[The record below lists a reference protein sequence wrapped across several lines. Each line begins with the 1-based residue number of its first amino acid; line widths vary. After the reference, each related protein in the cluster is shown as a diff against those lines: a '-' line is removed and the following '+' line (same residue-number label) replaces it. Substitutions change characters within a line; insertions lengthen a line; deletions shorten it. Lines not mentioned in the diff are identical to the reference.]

1 MADLNSQNSNSSNGD
16 DDEIS
21 LIDLAIALGEEK
33 KTLFAVPLFT
43 TSVAIVVSLIMTPVF
58 TAKTLM
64 MPPQQQQS
72 SAASALASLGALA
85 GLAGGAAGVKSP
97 DEMYIAFMESE
108 SLQNSIIKKMN
119 LQTRY
124 EAKTLT
130 DTRAGLKGAVKITSD
145 KKSGLISIEA
155 TDKDPLF
162 AAQLANLY
170 IDELH
175 NLLGRLAVTDAQ
187 QRRVFYEDQIKKT
200 QADLVNAESRFR
212 LANEKSGM
220 QMTSILAETS
230 LRANAEMRGQIAAKE
245 VQLQAMSRFETT
257 QNPDVQ
263 KLTSE
268 MSALRQQ
275 LSKLESGS
283 GNTTSAVNPMQQEA
297 SQAYRD
303 IKVQQAML
311 EVLIKQY
318 EIARVDEAKEGPLVQ
333 QVDPATPPERRSKPK
348 RSLIVLVS
356 ALGGLFLGVL
366 AAFVR
371 RSIKKAAT
379 DPESS
384 QLMLQLREAW
394 SWKKWVVTE
403 VKTLIQTHVFIPPLF
418 MPHGTTAD

>member
-155 TDKDPLF
+155 TDKDPVF

-245 VQLQAMSRFETT
+245 IQLQAMSRFETT

-311 EVLIKQY
+311 EVLIKQF

-394 SWKKWVVTE
+394 SWKK
-403 VKTLIQTHVFIPPLF
+403 
-418 MPHGTTAD
+418 

>member
-130 DTRAGLKGAVKITSD
+130 DTRADLKGAVKITSD

-155 TDKDPLF
+155 TDKDPVF

-394 SWKKWVVTE
+394 SWKK
-403 VKTLIQTHVFIPPLF
+403 
-418 MPHGTTAD
+418 

>member
-303 IKVQQAML
+303 IKVQQAKL

-394 SWKKWVVTE
+394 SWKK
-403 VKTLIQTHVFIPPLF
+403 
-418 MPHGTTAD
+418 

>member
-97 DEMYIAFMESE
+97 DEMYIAFMGSE

-130 DTRAGLKGAVKITSD
+130 DTRADLKGAVKITSD

-394 SWKKWVVTE
+394 SWKK
-403 VKTLIQTHVFIPPLF
+403 
-418 MPHGTTAD
+418 

>member
-155 TDKDPLF
+155 TDKDPVF

-348 RSLIVLVS
+348 RSLIALVS

-366 AAFVR
+366 VAFVR

-394 SWKKWVVTE
+394 SWKK
-403 VKTLIQTHVFIPPLF
+403 
-418 MPHGTTAD
+418 

>member
-1 MADLNSQNSNSSNGD
+1 MADSNSLNNTTSNSPQNGE

-21 LIDLAIALGEEK
+21 LLELAIALGEEK
-33 KTLFAVPLFT
+33 KTLFAVPAFT
-43 TSVAIVVSLIMTPVF
+43 TAVAIVVSLIMTPVF

-108 SLQNSIIKKMN
+108 SLQNSVIKKMN

-124 EAKTLT
+124 ESKTLV
-130 DTRAGLKGAVKITSD
+130 DTRAALKGAVKITSD

-155 TDKDPLF
+155 TDKDPVF
-162 AAQLANLY
+162 AAQLANIY

-200 QADLVNAESRFR
+200 QTEFANAEARFR
-212 LANEKSGM
+212 QSNEKSGM
-220 QMTSILAETS
+220 QVTSILAETGI
-230 LRANAEMRGQIAAKE
+230 RANAEMRGQIAAKE
-245 VQLQAMSRFETT
+245 VQLQAMSRFETA

-263 KLTSE
+263 RLSSE
-268 MSALRQQ
+268 ISALRQQ
-275 LSKLESGS
+275 LAKLESGS
-283 GNTTSAVNPMQQEA
+283 GNAGSAVTPKQQEA
-297 SQAYRD
+297 VQAYRD
-303 IKVQQAML
+303 IKVQEAML

-318 EIARVDEAKEGPLVQ
+318 ELARVDEAKEGPLVQ

-348 RSLIVLVS
+348 RTLIVLVS

-371 RSIKKAAT
+371 RSIKKAAS

-384 QLMLQLREAW
+384 QLMIQLREAW
-394 SWKKWVVTE
+394 SWKKS
-403 VKTLIQTHVFIPPLF
+403 
-418 MPHGTTAD
+418 

>member
-97 DEMYIAFMESE
+97 DEMYIAFMQSE

-155 TDKDPLF
+155 TDKDPVF

-348 RSLIVLVS
+348 RSLIALVS

-366 AAFVR
+366 VAFVR

-394 SWKKWVVTE
+394 SWKK
-403 VKTLIQTHVFIPPLF
+403 
-418 MPHGTTAD
+418 

>member
-21 LIDLAIALGEEK
+21 LIDLAIALGQEK

-108 SLQNSIIKKMN
+108 SLQNSIIKKMS

-155 TDKDPLF
+155 TDKDPVF
-162 AAQLANLY
+162 AAQLANVY

-283 GNTTSAVNPMQQEA
+283 GNTTTAVNPMQQEA

-371 RSIKKAAT
+371 RAIKKAAT

-394 SWKKWVVTE
+394 SWKK
-403 VKTLIQTHVFIPPLF
+403 
-418 MPHGTTAD
+418 

>member
-97 DEMYIAFMESE
+97 DEMYIAFMGSE

-130 DTRAGLKGAVKITSD
+130 DTRADLKDAVKITSD

-155 TDKDPLF
+155 TDKDPVF

-394 SWKKWVVTE
+394 SWKK
-403 VKTLIQTHVFIPPLF
+403 
-418 MPHGTTAD
+418 

>member
-1 MADLNSQNSNSSNGD
+1 MADSNSLNNTTSNSPQNGE

-21 LIDLAIALGEEK
+21 LLELAIALGEEK
-33 KTLFAVPLFT
+33 KTLFAVPAFT
-43 TSVAIVVSLIMTPVF
+43 TAVAIVVSLIMTPVF

-108 SLQNSIIKKMN
+108 SLQNSVIKKMN

-124 EAKTLT
+124 ESKTLV
-130 DTRAGLKGAVKITSD
+130 DTRAALKGAVKITSD

-155 TDKDPLF
+155 TDKDPVF
-162 AAQLANLY
+162 AAQLANIY

-200 QADLVNAESRFR
+200 QTEFANAEARFR
-212 LANEKSGM
+212 QSNEKSGM
-220 QMTSILAETS
+220 QVTSILAETGI
-230 LRANAEMRGQIAAKE
+230 RANAEMRGQIAAKE
-245 VQLQAMSRFETT
+245 VQLQAMSRFETA

-263 KLTSE
+263 RLSSE
-268 MSALRQQ
+268 ISALRQQ
-275 LSKLESGS
+275 LAKLESGS
-283 GNTTSAVNPMQQEA
+283 GNAGSAVTPKQQEA
-297 SQAYRD
+297 VQAYRD
-303 IKVQQAML
+303 IKVQEAML

-318 EIARVDEAKEGPLVQ
+318 ELARVDEAKEGPLVQ
-333 QVDPATPPERRSKPK
+333 QVGPATPPERRSKPK
-348 RSLIVLVS
+348 RTLIVLVS

-371 RSIKKAAT
+371 RSIKKAAS

-384 QLMLQLREAW
+384 QLMIQLREAW
-394 SWKKWVVTE
+394 SWKKS
-403 VKTLIQTHVFIPPLF
+403 
-418 MPHGTTAD
+418 

>member
-85 GLAGGAAGVKSP
+85 GGAAGVKSP

-155 TDKDPLF
+155 TDKDPVF

-394 SWKKWVVTE
+394 SWKK
-403 VKTLIQTHVFIPPLF
+403 
-418 MPHGTTAD
+418 

>member
-97 DEMYIAFMESE
+97 DEMYTAFMESE

-155 TDKDPLF
+155 TDKDPVF

-394 SWKKWVVTE
+394 SWKK
-403 VKTLIQTHVFIPPLF
+403 
-418 MPHGTTAD
+418 

>member
-155 TDKDPLF
+155 TDKDPVF

-394 SWKKWVVTE
+394 SWKK
-403 VKTLIQTHVFIPPLF
+403 
-418 MPHGTTAD
+418 

>member
-155 TDKDPLF
+155 TDKDPVF

-245 VQLQAMSRFETT
+245 IQLQAMSRFETT

-394 SWKKWVVTE
+394 SWKK
-403 VKTLIQTHVFIPPLF
+403 
-418 MPHGTTAD
+418 

>member
-21 LIDLAIALGEEK
+21 LIDLAIALGQEK

-108 SLQNSIIKKMN
+108 SLQNSIIKKMS

-130 DTRAGLKGAVKITSD
+130 DTRAGLKSAVKITSD

-155 TDKDPLF
+155 TDKDPVF
-162 AAQLANLY
+162 AAQLANVY

-283 GNTTSAVNPMQQEA
+283 GNTTTAVNPMQQEA

-371 RSIKKAAT
+371 RAIKKAAT

-394 SWKKWVVTE
+394 SWKK
-403 VKTLIQTHVFIPPLF
+403 
-418 MPHGTTAD
+418 

>member
-21 LIDLAIALGEEK
+21 LIDLAIALGQEK

-108 SLQNSIIKKMN
+108 SLQNSIIKKMS

-155 TDKDPLF
+155 TDKDPVF
-162 AAQLANLY
+162 AAQLANVY

-283 GNTTSAVNPMQQEA
+283 GNTTTAVNPMQQEA

-356 ALGGLFLGVL
+356 ALGGIFLGVL

-371 RSIKKAAT
+371 RAIKKAAT

-394 SWKKWVVTE
+394 SWKK
-403 VKTLIQTHVFIPPLF
+403 
-418 MPHGTTAD
+418 

>member
-130 DTRAGLKGAVKITSD
+130 DTRADLKDAVKITSD

-394 SWKKWVVTE
+394 SWKK
-403 VKTLIQTHVFIPPLF
+403 
-418 MPHGTTAD
+418 

>member
-1 MADLNSQNSNSSNGD
+1 MAEMNASNSNPNPSAEE

-21 LIDLAIALGEEK
+21 LLELAIALGEEK

-43 TSVAIVVSLIMTPVF
+43 TTVAIAVSLIMTPVY

-64 MPPQQQQS
+64 MPPHQQQS

-97 DEMYIAFMESE
+97 DEMYIVFMESE
-108 SLQNSIIKKMN
+108 SLQNSVVKKMN

-124 EAKTLT
+124 EAKTLV
-130 DTRAGLKGAVKITSD
+130 DTRVALKGAVKITSD

-155 TDKDPLF
+155 TDKDPVF

-200 QADLVNAESRFR
+200 QAEFASAEARFR
-212 LANEKSGM
+212 VANEKSGM
-220 QMTSILAETS
+220 QVTYILAETGI
-230 LRANAEMRGQIAAKE
+230 RENAEMRGQIEAKE
-245 VQLQAMSRFETT
+245 VQLEAMSRFETA

-263 KLTSE
+263 RLSSE
-268 MSALRQQ
+268 ISALRQQ
-275 LSKLESGS
+275 LAKLEKGTGAS
-283 GNTTSAVNPMQQEA
+283 NNPISPTQQEA
-297 SQAYRD
+297 VQAYRD
-303 IKVQQAML
+303 IKVQEAML

-318 EIARVDEAKEGPLVQ
+318 ELARVDEAKEGPLVQ

-348 RSLIVLVS
+348 RTLIVLVS

-371 RSIKKAAT
+371 RSIKKAST

-384 QLMLQLREAW
+384 KLMIQLKQAW
-394 SWKKWVVTE
+394 SWKKT
-403 VKTLIQTHVFIPPLF
+403 
-418 MPHGTTAD
+418 

>member
-1 MADLNSQNSNSSNGD
+1 M
-16 DDEIS
+16 
-21 LIDLAIALGEEK
+21 IDLAIALGEEK

-394 SWKKWVVTE
+394 SWKK
-403 VKTLIQTHVFIPPLF
+403 
-418 MPHGTTAD
+418 

>member
-21 LIDLAIALGEEK
+21 LIDLSIALGQEK

-108 SLQNSIIKKMN
+108 SLQNSIIKKMS

-155 TDKDPLF
+155 TDKDPVF
-162 AAQLANLY
+162 AAQLANVY

-283 GNTTSAVNPMQQEA
+283 GNTTTAVNPMQQEA

-356 ALGGLFLGVL
+356 ALGGIFLGVL

-371 RSIKKAAT
+371 RAIKKAAT

-394 SWKKWVVTE
+394 SWKK
-403 VKTLIQTHVFIPPLF
+403 
-418 MPHGTTAD
+418 

>member
-72 SAASALASLGALA
+72 SAASALASLGA
-85 GLAGGAAGVKSP
+85 LAGGAAGVKSP

-394 SWKKWVVTE
+394 SWKK
-403 VKTLIQTHVFIPPLF
+403 
-418 MPHGTTAD
+418 

>member
-21 LIDLAIALGEEK
+21 LIDLAIALGQEK

-85 GLAGGAAGVKSP
+85 GLAGGAAGEKSP

-108 SLQNSIIKKMN
+108 SLQNSIIKKMS

-155 TDKDPLF
+155 TDKDPVF
-162 AAQLANLY
+162 AAQLANVY

-283 GNTTSAVNPMQQEA
+283 GNTTTAVNPMQQEA

-371 RSIKKAAT
+371 RAIKKAAT

-394 SWKKWVVTE
+394 SWKK
-403 VKTLIQTHVFIPPLF
+403 
-418 MPHGTTAD
+418 

>member
-108 SLQNSIIKKMN
+108 SLQNSIIKRMN
-119 LQTRY
+119 LQTRS

-155 TDKDPLF
+155 TDKDPVF

-394 SWKKWVVTE
+394 SWKK
-403 VKTLIQTHVFIPPLF
+403 
-418 MPHGTTAD
+418 

>member
-1 MADLNSQNSNSSNGD
+1 MADSNSLNNTTSNSPQNGE

-21 LIDLAIALGEEK
+21 LLELAIALGEEK
-33 KTLFAVPLFT
+33 KTLFAVPAFT
-43 TSVAIVVSLIMTPVF
+43 TAVAIVVSLIMTPVF

-108 SLQNSIIKKMN
+108 SLQNSVVKKMN

-124 EAKTLT
+124 ESKTLV
-130 DTRAGLKGAVKITSD
+130 DTRAALKGAVKITSD

-155 TDKDPLF
+155 TDKDPVF
-162 AAQLANLY
+162 AAQLANIY

-200 QADLVNAESRFR
+200 QTEFANAEARFR
-212 LANEKSGM
+212 QSNEKSGM
-220 QMTSILAETS
+220 QVTSILAETGI
-230 LRANAEMRGQIAAKE
+230 RANAEMRGQIAAKE
-245 VQLQAMSRFETT
+245 VQLQAMSRFETA

-263 KLTSE
+263 RLSSE
-268 MSALRQQ
+268 ISALRQQ
-275 LSKLESGS
+275 LAKLESGS
-283 GNTTSAVNPMQQEA
+283 GNAGSSVTPKQQEA
-297 SQAYRD
+297 VQAYRD
-303 IKVQQAML
+303 IKVQEAML

-318 EIARVDEAKEGPLVQ
+318 ELARVDEAKEGPLVQ

-348 RSLIVLVS
+348 RTLIVLVS

-371 RSIKKAAT
+371 RSIKKAAS

-384 QLMLQLREAW
+384 QLMIQLREAW
-394 SWKKWVVTE
+394 SWKKS
-403 VKTLIQTHVFIPPLF
+403 
-418 MPHGTTAD
+418 